1 MPEYRRLG
9 IVLRHP
15 LEAFLCLLLVALV
28 ALIFTQVVTR
38 YVLQVSL
45 SWSEELARYL
55 LMWLAMLSAA
65 YGFKTRAHFALVFL
79 VRRLPAGGRRAVS
92 MVVPVLVCALLAVFV
107 LKAAEITW
115 SVRNQFGPATGLSKA
130 VPYSSGV
137 AGGVLMFWYVA
148 RNAWRDRYG
157 GGE

>member
-1 MPEYRRLG
+1 MPERRRIGTL
-9 IVLRHP
+9 LRHP
-15 LEAFLCLLLVALV
+15 LEAVLCLLLIALV
-28 ALIFTQVVTR
+28 ALLFTQVVTR
-38 YVLQVSL
+38 YVLEVSL

-79 VRRLPAGGRRAVS
+79 VRRLPAGARRAVAAA
-92 MVVPVLVCALLAVFV
+92 VAVLVCALLAVFV

-137 AGGVLMFWYVA
+137 AGGVLMLWYVA
-148 RNAWRDRYG
+148 RNAWRERR
-157 GGE
+157 GGEG

>member
-15 LEAFLCLLLVALV
+15 LEASLCLLLIALV

-79 VRRLPAGGRRAVS
+79 VRRLPASGRRAVA
-92 MVVPVLVCALLAVFV
+92 VAVPVLVCALLVVFV

-137 AGGVLMFWYVA
+137 AGGVLMLWYVA
-148 RNAWRDRYG
+148 RNAWRERR
-157 GGE
+157 GGEE